1 MTVSRRAFTLLEVVV
16 SVVIVALLA
25 SVTAPVLF
33 RHVADARVSAAKS
46 DLSTISLALEAYALH
61 MGDYPTTTEGLAALT
76 IAPGDAGDAGDA
88 GERWRGPYLKG
99 ATPRD
104 PWGRD
109 YIYEYAPPQP
119 LFRLTSRGRDGR
131 AGGAGEDADIDANG
145 APPR

>member
-61 MGDYPTTTEGLAALT
+61 MGDYPTTTEGLAALI
-76 IAPGDAGDAGDA
+76 IAPGDA

-131 AGGAGEDADIDANG
+131 AGGTGEDADLDANG
-145 APPR
+145 AAPR